1 MFIFQLG
8 LLSLLHIVLLCYC
21 CDLFFDIVDH
31 LLLLLLKLV
40 LLDLELLRITYDL
53 FFLTVKLLIG
63 FSLLTLSLQQ
73 SDCLQ
78 WALTLKKE

>member
-1 MFIFQLG
+1 MFVLQLS
-8 LLSLLHIVLLCYC
+8 LLCLLHIVLLCNC
-21 CDLFFDIVDH
+21 CDLFFDLINH

-40 LLDLELLRITYDL
+40 LLNLELLRITYDL
-53 FFLTVKLLIG
+53 LFLTVKLLIG

-73 SDCLQ
+73 PDCLQ